1 MANARPAPTTQPP
14 VQEPTGC
21 LGVIVR
27 LSWMAVGPALLF
39 FLLFRIAE
47 AGRATAHDV
56 LYWAVAVGLIV
67 LRRVDITRLGGQ
79 TANGDPACLLDWRR
93 YALGMGVAALGLWGF
108 AHTLLA
114 GFMK

>member
-1 MANARPAPTTQPP
+1 MANTRSAPTSQSPA
-14 VQEPTGC
+14 QEPTGC
-21 LGVIVR
+21 LSVIVR

-47 AGRATAHDV
+47 VGRATVLDV
-56 LYWAVAVGLIV
+56 LYWAVAVGLVV

-79 TANGDPACLLDWRR
+79 TANGDPAGLADWRR
-93 YALGMGVAALGLWGF
+93 YALGVGVAALGLWGF

-114 GFMK
+114 GFMN